1 MNDKKNWS
9 EELKPEEVSVGL
21 EKVSHKLNGK
31 VVCLHTTMRY
41 GVPDSMTLYLIKNF
55 KDLGIKKLII
65 TSFPISDEPEKWADL
80 LEGEKYVIEKVPSKL
95 AEDDNYSIAVEHFL
109 AKHKEEF
116 KVKDNSK
123 QLAHIKMIKAA
134 DVVIGFPSVNILEPY
149 IKLIDG
155 YNKNFIICGYVNED
169 NFSDYLKAFEMRR
182 FEIASVENMRYK
194 EFFCEF
200 NGSLIWMDNFDKV
213 TPYYSTGI
221 GYDYE
226 EDEL

>member
-1 MNDKKNWS
+1 MKDKKNWS
-9 EELKPEEVSVGL
+9 EELKPEEVCIGL
-21 EKVSHKLNGK
+21 DKVSHKLNGK

-65 TSFPISDEPEKWADL
+65 TSFPISDEPEKWSEL

-95 AEDDNYSIAVEHFL
+95 AEDDNYSIAVEQFL

-134 DVVIGFPSVNILEPY
+134 DVVLPANLES
-149 IKLIDG
+149 ID
-155 YNKNFIICGYVNED
+155 VSALED
-169 NFSDYLKAFEMRR
+169 VIY
-182 FEIASVENMRYK
+182 
-194 EFFCEF
+194 
-200 NGSLIWMDNFDKV
+200 
-213 TPYYSTGI
+213 P
-221 GYDYE
+221 
-226 EDEL
+226 